1 MFDDLFVSSQNK
13 KHLTNLLSLAKV
25 DGFFHLH
32 EYELLLAIAR
42 KFGVSSGYLQKL
54 QKSADPISLSL
65 PKKPLEKFHYWYDL
79 LTMVLADGVIHE
91 KEIAFV
97 EKLSQVFQY
106 NSQIIEATLQ
116 LIQEGKTFEEAFYI
130 LKESHFAD

>member
-32 EYELLLAIAR
+32 EYELLLALAR
-42 KFGVSSGYLQKL
+42 KFGVSSEYLQKL
-54 QKSADPISLSL
+54 QKSAEPISLSL

-79 LTMVLADGVIHE
+79 LTMVLADGVVHE

-97 EKLSQVFQY
+97 EKLSQVFRY
-106 NSQIIEATLQ
+106 TSQIIEPTLQ
-116 LIQEGKTFEEAFYI
+116 LIQEGKTFEEAFHI
-130 LKESHFAD
+130 LKDSYLAD

>member
-54 QKSADPISLSL
+54 QKNADPLSLSL
-65 PKKPLEKFHYWYDL
+65 PKKPLDRFHYWYDL
-79 LTMVLADGVIHE
+79 LTMVLADGVVHE
-91 KEIAFV
+91 KEVAFV
-97 EKLSQVFQY
+97 EKLTQIFQY
-106 NSQIIEATLQ
+106 SPQIIQPTLQ
-116 LIQEGKTFEEAFYI
+116 MIQEGKTFEEAFQI